1 MNYKS
6 WPDLKSRM
14 THADRVI
21 IPAGAGVTDRGHL
34 WGHKLFLCKLI
45 PIFIKRINPLIR
57 SFRGSIYKSDCIA

>member
-21 IPAGAGVTDRGHL
+21 IPAGAGVTDRGAL
-34 WGHKLFLCKLI
+34 MG
-45 PIFIKRINPLIR
+45 
-57 SFRGSIYKSDCIA
+57 A